1 VLVTMRLAAV
11 LPVLLVVALSAGC
24 AEVDPLSAAAP
35 KPRIDIPTPL
45 PDKFEVETP
54 PSNLPQGIAAFSG
67 VWMGDWMA
75 PSQAPGTFGAD
86 HTLVIKRIEGTGP
99 AYTAILIWSAGSAPD
114 GFGMGEAGFWET
126 RGSIAADGALH
137 VQVPGPRGGQAAYRM
152 SNDRRALAGEYQV
165 GGQTLKGTLYR
176 RLP

>member
-1 VLVTMRLAAV
+1 MRVTALLLPLVVLVLAG
-11 LPVLLVVALSAGC
+11 GC

-54 PSNLPQGIAAFSG
+54 APGLPQGIAAFSG

-75 PSQAPGTFGAD
+75 PDQPAGTFGAD
-86 HTLVIKRIEGTGP
+86 HTLVVKRIEGTGP
-99 AYTAILIWSAGSAPD
+99 GYSALLIWSAGAAPD
-114 GFGMGEAGFWET
+114 GSGMGDPGFWEA
-126 RGSIAADGALH
+126 RGSIEADGSLR
-137 VQVPGPRGGQAAYRM
+137 VVVPGPRGGQAAYRM
-152 SNDRRALAGEYQV
+152 SADRRALAGEYVV
-165 GGQTLKGTLYR
+165 GGRTLKGTLYR